1 MSDHPQALGECDPRF
16 AAVRDAFDSN
26 FRDQD
31 EIGAA
36 VHVRIGGRTVVD
48 LWGGFRDEAR
58 TLPWEKNTLVNAYS
72 VGKGVL
78 AMLTLMLVERG
89 MLDLDKPVSEL
100 WPEFA
105 AGDKGDVT
113 LRVLLAHRGGLPAVR
128 KRLPELAMLDW
139 DLMCKELAEQ
149 RPFWEPDSA
158 HGYHC
163 NTFGFLVGEV
173 IRRAT
178 GREVGA
184 ALREWVTGPL
194 DAEFYWGLPLSEH
207 SRVAE
212 VVAPNPVL
220 TEPKQWALAFP
231 PTGDEE
237 HDPMVW
243 HTYFNPSG
251 LSGQGSVNTE
261 GWRLAQI
268 PSTNGHATARAVSAI
283 YDALLHGGPGGETWV
298 GKGLLAESTRIHS
311 DGDDMI
317 LGRPTRF
324 GLGFQLAQ
332 PTRPFGPNPESFGH
346 WGYGGSLGF
355 ADPLADVAFSYLTN
369 RPGERWQTERAQR
382 LIEALYANL

>member
-1 MSDHPQALGECDPRF
+1 MPTPETHGRCDPSFERI
-16 AAVRDAFDSN
+16 RDAFDSN
-26 FRDQD
+26 FRDQG

-36 VHVRIGGRTVVD
+36 VYVRIGGRTVVD
-48 LWGGFRDEAR
+48 LWGGFKDEAR
-58 TLPWEKNTLVNAYS
+58 TDSWDEDTLVNLYS

-78 AMLTLMLVERG
+78 ATLTLMLIERG
-89 MLDLDKPVSEL
+89 VLDLDKPVSDIWL
-100 WPEFA
+100 EFA
-105 AGDKGDVT
+105 AGGKGGIT
-113 LRVLLAHRGGLPAVR
+113 LRTLLAHRGGLPAVR

-139 DLMCKELAEQ
+139 DLMCTELAEQ
-149 RPFWEPDSA
+149 RPYWEPDRA

-178 GREVGA
+178 GRDVGA
-184 ALREWVTGPL
+184 ALRDWVAGPL
-194 DAEFYWGLPLSEH
+194 NADFWWGLPLAEH

-231 PTGDEE
+231 PTGDED
-237 HDPMVW
+237 HDLMVW

-268 PSTNGHATARAVSAI
+268 PSTNGHGTAKAVSAI
-283 YDALLHGGPGGETWV
+283 YDALLHGGPGDERWV
-298 GKGLLAESTRIHS
+298 GKGLLTEATRIHS
-311 DGDDMI
+311 DGDDLI
-317 LGRPTRF
+317 LGRSTRF
-324 GLGFQLAQ
+324 GLGFQRAQ
-332 PTRPFGPNPESFGH
+332 PKRSFGPNPESFGH

-355 ADPLADVAFSYLTN
+355 ADPVAGVAFGYLTH
-369 RPGERWQTERAQR
+369 RPGERWPPESAQR
-382 LIEALYANL
+382 LLDALYAGL

>member
-1 MSDHPQALGECDPRF
+1 MPTPETHGRCDPSLDS
-16 AAVRDAFDSN
+16 VRDAFDSN

-36 VHVRIGGRTVVD
+36 VCVRIGGRTAVD
-48 LWGGFRDEAR
+48 LWGGFKDAAR
-58 TLPWEKNTLVNAYS
+58 TVPWDEDTLVNLYS

-78 AMLTLMLVERG
+78 AMLTLMLIERG
-89 MLDLDKPVSEL
+89 TLDLDKPVSDI

-105 AGDKGDVT
+105 AGGKGGIT
-113 LRVLLAHRGGLPAVR
+113 LRTLLAHRGGLPAVR

-139 DLMCKELAEQ
+139 DLMCTELAEQ

-178 GREVGA
+178 GRDVGA

-194 DAEFYWGLPLSEH
+194 DADFYWGLPLAEH

-237 HDPMVW
+237 HDLMVW

-268 PSTNGHATARAVSAI
+268 PSTNGHGTAKAVSAI
-283 YDALLHGGPGGETWV
+283 YDALLHGGPGDERWI
-298 GKGLLAESTRIHS
+298 GKGLLTEATRIHS
-311 DGDDMI
+311 DGDDI
-317 LGRPTRF
+317 VLGRSTRF
-324 GLGFQLAQ
+324 GLGFQLVQ

-355 ADPLADVAFSYLTN
+355 ADPVADVAFSYLTN

-382 LIEALYANL
+382 LIDALYAGL

>member
-1 MSDHPQALGECDPRF
+1 MPTPETHGRCDPSLDS
-16 AAVRDAFDSN
+16 VRDAFDSN

-36 VHVRIGGRTVVD
+36 VNVRIGGRTVVD
-48 LWGGFRDEAR
+48 LWGGFRDAAR
-58 TLPWEKNTLVNAYS
+58 TASWAEDTLVNLYS

-78 AMLTLMLVERG
+78 ATLTLMLVDRG
-89 MLDLDKPVSEL
+89 VLDLDKPVSDI
-100 WPEFA
+100 WPEFT
-105 AGDKGDVT
+105 AGGKGSIT
-113 LRVLLAHRGGLPAVR
+113 LSTLLAHRGGLPAVR

-139 DLMCKELAEQ
+139 DLMCTELAEQ

-178 GREVGA
+178 GRDVGA

-194 DAEFYWGLPLSEH
+194 HTDFYWGLPLAEH

-237 HDPMVW
+237 HDLMVW

-268 PSTNGHATARAVSAI
+268 PSTNGHGTAKAVSAI
-283 YDALLHGGPGGETWV
+283 YDALLHGGPGGERWV
-298 GKGLLAESTRIHS
+298 GKGLLAEATRIHS
-311 DGDDMI
+311 DGDDLI
-317 LGRPTRF
+317 LGRSTRF

-332 PTRPFGPNPESFGH
+332 PTRPFGPNTESFGH

-355 ADPLADVAFSYLTN
+355 ADPVADVAFSYLTN

-382 LIEALYANL
+382 LIDALYASL